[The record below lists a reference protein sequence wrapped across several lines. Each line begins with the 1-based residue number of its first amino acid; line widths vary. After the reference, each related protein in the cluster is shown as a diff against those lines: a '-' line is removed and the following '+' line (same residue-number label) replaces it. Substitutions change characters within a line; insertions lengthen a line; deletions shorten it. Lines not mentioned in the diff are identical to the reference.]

1 MKIRCYLREHSPAA
15 EVLMTM
21 REGMWRGD
29 GGKKAVAVVFLAL
42 VALSVIVSATVLI
55 SRGRYVDVVGLRG
68 G

>member
-1 MKIRCYLREHSPAA
+1 MR
-15 EVLMTM
+15 M
-21 REGMWRGD
+21 RERMWRAD

-42 VALSVIVSATVLI
+42 VALSVIVSAAVLI

>member
-1 MKIRCYLREHSPAA
+1 
-15 EVLMTM
+15 MTM
-21 REGMWRGD
+21 RERMWRRD
-29 GGKKAVAVVFLAL
+29 GCKRTVAAVFLAL